1 MEKREIRILVE
12 EYAGIEALNEND
24 RNLLSEARKISEQA
38 YAPYSGF
45 HVGAAVELSNG
56 KQISGSNQENMAYPS
71 GLCAE
76 RVALFY
82 AGSSYPEAGIKT
94 LAISAINQEG
104 ERPDVAAPCGAC
116 RQVMLES
123 EMRAGTPMRVI
134 LDGNPI
140 RILNGISSLLPFSFK
155 KEYL

>member
-1 MEKREIRILVE
+1 MEKKEITIFIE
-12 EYAGIEALNEND
+12 EYASIDQLNSDDKALLAD
-24 RNLLSEARKISEQA
+24 ARKISEHA

-45 HVGAAVELSNG
+45 HVGAALELTNG
-56 KQISGSNQENMAYPS
+56 ERILGSNQENMAYPS

-82 AGSSYPEAGIKT
+82 AGSSFPDSGIKT
-94 LAISAINQEG
+94 MAISAVNQQG
-104 ERPDVAAPCGAC
+104 ERPPVAAPCGAC

-123 EMRAGTPMRVI
+123 EMRAGFAMRII

-140 RILNGISSLLPFSFK
+140 TILNGISSLLPFSFK